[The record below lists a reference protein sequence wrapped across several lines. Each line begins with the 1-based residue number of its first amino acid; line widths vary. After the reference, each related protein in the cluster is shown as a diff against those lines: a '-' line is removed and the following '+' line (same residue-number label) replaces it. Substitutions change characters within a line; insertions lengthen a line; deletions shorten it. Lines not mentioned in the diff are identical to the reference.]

1 MPFYK
6 QALLAIAATMLVIS
20 PCLLPATQQAQAAKT
35 KNGKPEIT
43 KDAEASIDKG
53 TKWLIKA
60 IRRDGGVGVDIGAP
74 PDIGC
79 TAIVGLALLS
89 QGSSPIGGEHAQEVD
104 RILGF
109 ILRAVAQ
116 MPNNNITSE
125 TGTLLQRKVGDQ
137 VHTFLAALFLS
148 QVIGDCHDEDEVKA
162 ALEKL
167 THVIATHQQK
177 DGTWGSQS
185 WAPMLGTVT
194 GWIALRSAF
203 SAGFKVEASAEKTA
217 DALLKQIKELRGQN
231 QGWMHNLYKNTCGIR
246 VLYSMGREKDAIYQ
260 ESIKEVLQ
268 LVKANDQAF
277 QQAGGEDYIAFHF
290 ITECMM
296 HQTNGLWEEWYPM
309 MRDKLVRHQNADGS
323 WTGHHC
329 ITCRTFCTAC
339 ALLTLQAPK
348 RYLAISDL

>member
-1 MPFYK
+1 MQFLK
-6 QALLAIAATMLVIS
+6 HALVAIAATMLVMS
-20 PCLLPATQQAQAAKT
+20 PFLLATPPQAQAAKT
-35 KNGKPEIT
+35 KEKVEIT
-43 KDAEASIDKG
+43 KDAQASIDKG
-53 TKWLIKA
+53 TKWLLKA

-79 TAIVGLALLS
+79 TAIVGLALMS
-89 QGSSPIGGEHAQEVD
+89 QGSSPIGGPHSQELD

-116 MPNNNITSE
+116 MPNSNITSE

-148 QVIGDCHDEDEVKA
+148 QVMGECHDEDEVKA
-162 ALEKL
+162 ALERL

-185 WAPMLGTVT
+185 WAPMLGTVM
-194 GWIALRSAF
+194 GWISLRSSF
-203 SAGFKVEASAEKTA
+203 SAGFKVEASADKTA
-217 DALLKQIKELRGQN
+217 EALLKQIKEQRGQN
-231 QGWMHNLYKNTCGIR
+231 QGWMHDLYKNVCGIR
-246 VLYSMGREKDAIYQ
+246 VLYSMGREKDEIYQ
-260 ESIKEVLQ
+260 SAIKEVMQ

-296 HQTNGLWEEWYPM
+296 HQRNGLWEEWYPL

-329 ITCRTFCTAC
+329 ITARTFCTAC
-339 ALLTLQAPK
+339 SLLVLQAPK